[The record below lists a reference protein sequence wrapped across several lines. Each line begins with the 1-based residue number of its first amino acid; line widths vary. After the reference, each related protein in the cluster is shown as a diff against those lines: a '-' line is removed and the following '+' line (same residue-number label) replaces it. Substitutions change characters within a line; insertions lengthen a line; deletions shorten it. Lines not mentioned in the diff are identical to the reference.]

1 MNRISLQKTTW
12 ITLASVAVGAALLFA
27 GLQQVNAAGS
37 TFGDASIESSG
48 GNPGEYVKI
57 NSITANAPGY
67 GGYVLDLPAGTTVSD
82 LNSLSTDFK
91 AITGTCGAGTPRF
104 SVSVPEGNIF
114 IYLGDTPN
122 FTTCP
127 TEWTNSGN
135 LIDDS
140 DLRVDTSQITG
151 GTFYDTWAHA
161 EELVGESVIEDLF
174 IVVEGG
180 NQSFG
185 FDNVEM
191 NGTTEDFTAAPI
203 EPVTV
208 TIVKMV
214 DGEPATAEGTNN
226 ATFNFIADY
235 DGNRNSNGEHIV
247 GSDGYTISSTGN
259 GTDAAYEARSVEF
272 QPGADYATH
281 EVTDSGNVG
290 MECSAEQDYRL
301 AGYTT
306 GATREE
312 ASNSENMTTEAPAFT
327 DLDENK
333 FVYVWNET
341 CEEAPPAV
349 ETPTHVSP
357 ADGSTNTSENTTSI
371 DWTDVTSDNS
381 PVTYIY
387 QSATDPTM
395 NPDGSFTT
403 PAYTSGPLS
412 ESTIGTAGTGEG
424 TYYWHV
430 MAVDSEGNESPWSEP
445 WSLTV
450 DNEYVPPTEDETVTV
465 TIMKYINGQPATAQN
480 ASSTV
485 FSMASSWSDESEGGV
500 GTGSGTYTL
509 NSTSDPVYQAQTSEM
524 GKGASYSTNEVM
536 DANVGAS
543 CSEGKP
549 YAFSGYS
556 TGDSMQSAASSTATT
571 TSPAFTDLQNDK
583 YVIVWNTY
591 CANSGQI
598 GGDVEGDNGQLA
610 VTSVEATDTSGTA
623 DNTYENGWKYT
634 FNITVPTNESGIAM
648 KFSDWTAG
656 SNTMPVANNMRI
668 SSAQASSTSPVT
680 ITAADTYTTPDLMMV
695 TDLDPTMPGIQ
706 VQVLVEVKI
715 PTGTP
720 NASYTTN
727 YGVRSQ

>member
-27 GLQQVNAAGS
+27 GLQQVNAASSLFGGATQDS
-37 TFGDASIESSG
+37 EKVTLVSSTEGPAYSGVSFDNANGTTFGSLTNLATDFDVTDDSCG
-48 GNPGEYVKI
+48 GGSPRFQV
-57 NSITANAPGY
+57 A
-67 GGYVLDLPAGTTVSD
+67 LDTNNDDVSD
-82 LNSLSTDFK
+82 GNVHIAMGPSPSF
-91 AITGTCGAGTPRF
+91 AGCAGASNT
-104 SVSVPEGNIF
+104 
-114 IYLGDTPN
+114 
-122 FTTCP
+122 
-127 TEWTNSGN
+127 GN
-135 LIDDS
+135 LIGNNDS
-140 DLRVDTSQITG
+140 GRYDFGQFGGSASATYADAPAAVMNGEIVGISIVVDGSWSAAATG
-151 GTFYDTWAHA
+151 GD
-161 EELVGESVIEDLF
+161 GEQTVHI
-174 IVVEGG
+174 
-180 NQSFG
+180 
-185 FDNVEM
+185 DNVQI
-191 NGTTEDFTAAPI
+191 NSTTEDFTP

-214 DGEPATAEGTNN
+214 DGEPATAEN
-226 ATFNFIADY
+226 ADNDVFGFIADY
-235 DGNRNSNGEHIV
+235 DGNRYSNGEPV
-247 GSDGYTISSTGN
+247 AGSDPYEISSTGN
-259 GTDAAYEARSVEF
+259 GTEAAYEAQTIEF
-272 QPGADYATH
+272 QPGADYGTH
-281 EVTDSGNVG
+281 EVTDGEMVG
-290 MECSAEQDYRL
+290 MDCSAGQTYRL

-312 ASNSENMTTEAPAFT
+312 AAGAQSSTTSPSFT
-327 DLDENK
+327 DLQEDK

-341 CEEAPPAV
+341 CVPV
-349 ETPTHVSP
+349 PTHVSP
-357 ADGSTNTSENTTSI
+357 ANGSTNTSANTTSI
-371 DWTDVTSDNS
+371 EWSDVTNNNGGI
-381 PVTYIY
+381 TYIY
-387 QSATDPTM
+387 QSATDSTT

-412 ESTIGTAGTGEG
+412 ESMIGTAGTPEG

-430 MAVDSEGNESPWSEP
+430 KAVDSEGNESAWSEP

-450 DNEYVPPTEDETVTV
+450 DNEYVPPTGDETVTV
-465 TIMKYINGQPATAQN
+465 TIVKYINGQPATAQN

-485 FSMASSWSDESEGGV
+485 FSMASSWADESEGGV

-509 NSTSDPVYQAQTSEM
+509 NSTSDPVYQAMTSEM
-524 GKGASYSTNEVM
+524 GAGASYSTNEVM
-536 DANVGAS
+536 GATVGAS

-549 YAFSGYS
+549 YALSGYT

-571 TSPAFTDLQNDK
+571 TSPAFTNLQTDK

-610 VTSVEATDTSGTA
+610 VTSVDATDTSGTA

-634 FNITVPTNESGIAM
+634 FNITVPTNEPGIAM

-680 ITAADTYTTPDLMMV
+680 ITAADTYTTPDLVMV
-695 TDLDPTMPGIQ
+695 TDLNPTMPGIQ